1 MKEWFS
7 LSTDQRR
14 EIFNQVSIQSGL
26 PPAAVEKDWWVSR
39 ALNAVFDLPF
49 AQHLVFKGGTS
60 LSKGWSLIERFSEDI
75 DLAIDRSFLG
85 FEGDLSKTQVR
96 KLRKASCAFIE
107 GEFLKV
113 LTDKIKELE
122 IPDVELLVQDFK
134 DSDTDP
140 LVIEWNYPALTEQ
153 NEYLRPRVLI
163 EIGSRSLMEPVE
175 PREIHSLV
183 GQQYS
188 DQAFADKPFN
198 VQTVLPKRTF
208 LEKIFLLHEE
218 FQKPAEHIRVDRLS
232 RHLYDIEKLMDTD
245 HGQQALEDQALYDAI
260 VAHRQVFNPIRGID
274 YANHAKD
281 KLNFIPPEAVIKAWE
296 SDYQTMQESM
306 IYGESLKFEAL
317 IGRLEELLSKLN
329 PK

>member
-1 MKEWFS
+1 MKEWLL

-14 EIFNQVSIQSGL
+14 EIFNQVSIQLGL
-26 PPAAVEKDWWVSR
+26 LPAAVEKDWWVSM
-39 ALNAVFDLPF
+39 ALHTVFNLPF
-49 AQHLVFKGGTS
+49 AEHLVFKGGTS
-60 LSKGWSLIERFSEDI
+60 LSKGWNLIERFSEDI

-96 KLRKASCAFIE
+96 KLRKVSCAFIE
-107 GEFLKV
+107 VEFLKV
-113 LTDKIKELE
+113 LADKIKELE
-122 IPDVELLVQDFK
+122 IPDVELSVQSFK

-175 PREIHSLV
+175 PREIRSLV

-188 DQAFADKPFN
+188 AQAFADKSFN

-245 HGQQALEDQALYDAI
+245 HGQQALEDQSLYDAI
-260 VAHRQVFNPIRGID
+260 VTHRQVFNPVRGID
-274 YANHAKD
+274 YANHSKN
-281 KLNFIPPEAVIKAWE
+281 KLNFIPPETVIKAWE
-296 SDYQTMQESM
+296 KDYQTMQESM
-306 IYGESLKFEAL
+306 IYGESLKFEKL
-317 IGRLEELLSKLN
+317 IERLEELLTKL
-329 PK
+329 KL

>member
-7 LSTDQRR
+7 LSADQRKK
-14 EIFNQVSIQSGL
+14 IFNQVSIQSGL

-39 ALNAVFDLPF
+39 VLHAVFDLPF

-60 LSKGWSLIERFSEDI
+60 LSKGWNLIERFSEDI
-75 DLAIDRSFLG
+75 DLAIDRGFLG

-96 KLRKASCAFIE
+96 KLRKASCTFIE
-107 GEFLKV
+107 EEFLKI
-113 LTDKIKELE
+113 LTDKVQELE
-122 IPDVELLVQDFK
+122 ILDVGLSVQDFK

-175 PREIHSLV
+175 PREIRSFV
-183 GQQYS
+183 GQQYP
-188 DQAFADKPFN
+188 DQTFADKPFN

-245 HGQQALEDQALYDAI
+245 HGQQALEDQVLYDAI
-260 VAHRQVFNPIRGID
+260 VAHRQVFNPLRGIN
-274 YANHAKD
+274 YAHHAKD

-296 SDYQTMQESM
+296 KDYQTMQESM
-306 IYGESLKFEAL
+306 IYGESLMFEEL
-317 IGRLEELLSKLN
+317 IERLEELQSKL
-329 PK
+329 KL

>member
-7 LSTDQRR
+7 LSADRR
-14 EIFNQVSIQSGL
+14 GEIFNQVSIQSGL

-60 LSKGWSLIERFSEDI
+60 LSKGWNLIERFSEDI

-96 KLRKASCAFIE
+96 KLRKISCAFIE

-113 LTDKIKELE
+113 LADKIERLE
-122 IPDVELLVQDFK
+122 IPDVELSVQDFK

-140 LVIEWNYPALTEQ
+140 LVIEWNYQALTEQ

-175 PREIHSLV
+175 PREICSLV

-188 DQAFADKPFN
+188 DQTFADKPFN

-218 FQKPAEHIRVDRLS
+218 FQKSAEHIRTDRLS

-245 HGQQALEDQALYDAI
+245 HGQQALEDDQLYDTI
-260 VAHRQVFNPIRGID
+260 VAHRKVFNPVRGID

-281 KLNFIPPEAVIKAWE
+281 RLDFIPPKDIIKAWGK
-296 SDYQTMQESM
+296 DYQTMQESM
-306 IYGESLKFEAL
+306 IYGESLNFEKL
-317 IGRLEELLSKLN
+317 IGRLEELQRRMKL
-329 PK
+329 